1 MNTKIKPILFSL
13 LSLTLIACGKTSDTE
28 KPVDSG
34 TAKPTDATTES
45 AKPAPVEDDKIHIIV
60 LTGQSGARGKAHVAD
75 LSEEDKE
82 ENYDVDILADGL
94 TMPQLSKIPETV
106 TTSDLI
112 PVKTGLGDSAS
123 EFGPEIGMGK
133 VMATRYPKD
142 GATRK
147 SVIVK
152 YTACGSTFTDHWYSK
167 SLVDDDELSSKLNLS
182 QIREDKNGNAT
193 GPLTSNLYQLVDNSI
208 SAIKAEGYEPVIDGV
223 VFCHGEQDAKFED
236 NMTIY
241 ETALKDFM
249 KDFRD
254 YFEVENLPFVIS
266 EAGTNAARYSNKLRE
281 IQKSVSSSD
290 SHCSFIST
298 SDLYTNSFEP
308 WHFSAES
315 NIILGQRMAEEII
328 ALNDNRKV
336 TSFNLDDTY
345 YLPLNGNGSLPEY
358 LSANFSNGTTGMIKV
373 TYPDGIDANSLG
385 EKKVKVLAETNWG
398 KFSAEMNVVIN
409 NDPYIDG
416 KTADWSGKLN
426 KINDKASVGF
436 YSSENGLYVRAE
448 IKDTE
453 LYTDGESWENGDM
466 GQMGNNDDL
475 RIYFTTSDA
484 SSHYSAFLSSDNL
497 LRLYDSGTTSYIP
510 SNNLYYKKV
519 ITGCKSKVITTG
531 EVNVP
536 KGGKDCTGMTME
548 LYLPY
553 EELGIDDPSS
563 LKILASYSDIS
574 KADDTSKKTE
584 EVIYFNNLTGTG
596 LETKDSSYV
605 SYSELI

>member
-34 TAKPTDATTES
+34 TSKPTDTTTES
-45 AKPAPVEDDKIHIIV
+45 TKPAPVEDDKIHIIV

-193 GPLTSNLYQLVDNSI
+193 GPLTNNLYQLVDNSI

-254 YFEVENLPFVIS
+254 YFEVENLPFVIT

-281 IQKSVSSSD
+281 IQKSVSSND

-315 NIILGQRMAEEII
+315 NIILGQ
-328 ALNDNRKV
+328 
-336 TSFNLDDTY
+336 
-345 YLPLNGNGSLPEY
+345 
-358 LSANFSNGTTGMIKV
+358 
-373 TYPDGIDANSLG
+373 
-385 EKKVKVLAETNWG
+385 
-398 KFSAEMNVVIN
+398 
-409 NDPYIDG
+409 
-416 KTADWSGKLN
+416 
-426 KINDKASVGF
+426 
-436 YSSENGLYVRAE
+436 
-448 IKDTE
+448 
-453 LYTDGESWENGDM
+453 
-466 GQMGNNDDL
+466 
-475 RIYFTTSDA
+475 
-484 SSHYSAFLSSDNL
+484 
-497 LRLYDSGTTSYIP
+497 
-510 SNNLYYKKV
+510 
-519 ITGCKSKVITTG
+519 
-531 EVNVP
+531 
-536 KGGKDCTGMTME
+536 
-548 LYLPY
+548 
-553 EELGIDDPSS
+553 
-563 LKILASYSDIS
+563 
-574 KADDTSKKTE
+574 
-584 EVIYFNNLTGTG
+584 
-596 LETKDSSYV
+596 
-605 SYSELI
+605 

>member
-13 LSLTLIACGKTSDTE
+13 LSLTLIACGKTSDSVNPDNTDTTN
-28 KPVDSG
+28 K
-34 TAKPTDATTES
+34 TDATSETT
-45 AKPAPVEDDKIHIIV
+45 KPAPVEDDKIHIIV
-60 LTGQSGARGKAHVAD
+60 LAGQSGARGKAHTAD
-75 LSEEDKE
+75 LSDEYKE

-94 TMPQLSKIPETV
+94 TMPQLTKIPETV
-106 TTSDLI
+106 TADDLI
-112 PVKTGLGDSAS
+112 PVKPGLGDSAS

-133 VMATRYPKD
+133 IMATRYPKD

-167 SLVDDDELSSKLNLS
+167 SLVDDDELSSKLSLS

-193 GPLTSNLYQLVDNSI
+193 GPLTNNLYQLVDNSI
-208 SAIKAEGYEPVIDGV
+208 AAIEAEGYEPVIDGV

-236 NMTIY
+236 NMAIY

-254 YFEVENLPFVIS
+254 YYELSDLPFVIT

-281 IQKSVSSSD
+281 IQKSVANSD
-290 SHCSFIST
+290 SHCSFVST

-328 ALNDNRKV
+328 ALNDNRQV
-336 TSFNLDDTY
+336 TSFNLDENY
-345 YLPLNGNGSLPEY
+345 YLPLNGKGTLPEY
-358 LSANFSNGTTGMIKV
+358 VSANFSNGTTGMIKV
-373 TYPDGIDANSLG
+373 TYPDGVDDKSLG
-385 EKKVKVLAETNWG
+385 EKKTKVVASTNWG
-398 KFSAEMNVVIN
+398 DYYAMMNVVIN
-409 NDPYIDG
+409 NDPFIDG
-416 KTADWSGKLN
+416 NTIDWTGKLN
-426 KINDKASVGF
+426 KINDLASVGF
-436 YSSENGLYVRAE
+436 YSSDSGLYVRAE

-453 LYTDGESWENGDM
+453 LYTDGEAWESGDM
-466 GQMGNNDDL
+466 GQKGSNDDL

-497 LRLYDSGTTSYIP
+497 LRLYDTGSTSYIP
-510 SNNLYYKKV
+510 ANNLYYKGYV
-519 ITGCKSKVITTG
+519 TGCKSKVITTG

-553 EELGIDDPSS
+553 EELGIDDPDS
-563 LKILASYSDIS
+563 LKILASYSNIS
-574 KADDTSKKTE
+574 KENETSKKTE
-584 EVIYFNNLTGTG
+584 EVTYFNNLTGTD
-596 LETKDSSYV
+596 LENVDSSYV

>member
-28 KPVDSG
+28 KPVASDQKNES
-34 TAKPTDATTES
+34 TAKTES
-45 AKPAPVEDDKIHIIV
+45 SKPAPVEDDKIHIIV
-60 LTGQSGARGKAHVAD
+60 LAGQSGARGKAHTAD
-75 LSEEDKE
+75 LADEDKE
-82 ENYDVDILADGL
+82 ENYDVDILSDGL

-106 TTSDLI
+106 TADDLI
-112 PVKTGLGDSAS
+112 PVKPGLGDSAS

-167 SLVDDDELSSKLNLS
+167 SLVDDDELSSKLSLS

-193 GPLTSNLYQLVDNSI
+193 GPLTNNLYQLVDNAVT
-208 SAIKAEGYEPVIDGV
+208 AIKNEGYEPVIDGV

-236 NMTIY
+236 NMDIY
-241 ETALKDFM
+241 ETALKDFI

-254 YFEVENLPFVIS
+254 YFGMADLPFVIS
-266 EAGTNAARYSNKLRE
+266 EAATNAARYSNKLRE
-281 IQKSVSSSD
+281 IQKSVSISD
-290 SHCSFIST
+290 SHCSFVST

-336 TSFNLDDTY
+336 TSFELDDTY
-345 YLPLNGNGSLPEY
+345 YLPLNGNGTLPEY
-358 LSANFSNGTTGMIKV
+358 LNANFSNGTTGMIKV
-373 TYPDGIDANSLG
+373 NYPDGIDDKSLG
-385 EKKVKVLAETNWG
+385 EKKVKVVASTNWG
-398 KFSAEMNVVIN
+398 DVYSEMNVVIN
-409 NDPYIDG
+409 NDPFIDG
-416 KTADWSGKLN
+416 KTTDWTNQLH

-436 YSSENGLYVRAE
+436 YSTDDGLYVRAE

-453 LYTDGESWENGDM
+453 LYTDGEAWESGDM
-466 GQMGNNDDL
+466 GQKGINDDL

-497 LRLYDSGTTSYIP
+497 LRLYDSGSSSYIP
-510 SNNLYYKKV
+510 ANNLYYKKV
-519 ITGCKSKVITTG
+519 VTGCKSKVITTG

-536 KGGKDCTGMTME
+536 GGGKDCTGMTME

-563 LKILASYSDIS
+563 LKVLASYSDIS
-574 KADDTSKKTE
+574 KADEKSNKTE
-584 EVIYFNNLTGTG
+584 TVTYFNQLSGTD
-596 LETKDSSYV
+596 LENVDSSYV
-605 SYSELI
+605 AIADLI

>member
-34 TAKPTDATTES
+34 TSKPTDTTTES
-45 AKPAPVEDDKIHIIV
+45 TKPDPVEDDKIHIIV

-75 LSEEDKE
+75 LSDEDKE

-106 TTSDLI
+106 TASDLI
-112 PVKTGLGDSAS
+112 PVKPGLGDSAS

-142 GATRK
+142 GETRK

-193 GPLTSNLYQLVDNSI
+193 GPLTNNLYQLVDNSI
-208 SAIKAEGYEPVIDGV
+208 ATIQAEGYEPVIDGV

-241 ETALKDFM
+241 GTALKDFM

-254 YFEVENLPFVIS
+254 YYEIEDLPFVIS

-281 IQKSVSSSD
+281 IQKSVSSGD
-290 SHCSFIST
+290 SHCSFVST

-336 TSFNLDDTY
+336 TSFNLDETY
-345 YLPLNGNGSLPEY
+345 YLPLNGKGSLPEY

-373 TYPDGIDANSLG
+373 TYPDGVDDKSLG
-385 EKKVKVLAETNWG
+385 EKKVKVVAETNWG
-398 KFSAEMNVVIN
+398 KVTSEMNVVIN
-409 NDPYIDG
+409 SDPFIDG
-416 KTADWSGKLN
+416 NTSDWTGKLN
-426 KINDKASVGF
+426 KINDKAYVGF
-436 YSSENGLYVRAE
+436 YSTENGLYVRAE

-475 RIYFTTSDA
+475 RIFFTTSDA
-484 SSHYSAFLSSDNL
+484 SSRYSAFLSSDNL
-497 LRLYDSGTTSYIP
+497 LRLYDTGSTSYIP
-510 SNNLYYKKV
+510 SNNLYYKRV
-519 ITGCKSKVITTG
+519 VTGCKSKVITTG

-536 KGGKDCTGMTME
+536 NGGKGCTGMTME

-584 EVIYFNNLTGTG
+584 EVTYFNNLTGTD
-596 LETKDSSYV
+596 LEKKDSSYL